1 MPQPMQPIDVV
12 LKNCTTYNESS
23 PATEEEEG

>member
-1 MPQPMQPIDVV
+1 MQPIDVV